1 MLFLRV
7 GAEQYVVV
15 VQEEDVIYR
24 SGVGDEQH
32 YVDLFPETI
41 AINFR
46 LNTDNVRLALKRN
59 RNINSDVHVYTD
71 DVNGMISRWNP
82 PSNDVSIVS
91 STVTSMAVEVPEL
104 VQSLLRIVVTRR
116 RFGARTCT

>member
-7 GAEQYVVV
+7 GAEQYVVEV
-15 VQEEDVIYR
+15 LEEDVIYR

-32 YVDLFPETI
+32 YEDLFPEKI

-46 LNTDNVRLALKRN
+46 LNTNNVRLELKRN
-59 RNINSDVHVYTD
+59 RNINSDVHVYTG

-91 STVTSMAVEVPEL
+91 STVTS
-104 VQSLLRIVVTRR
+104 QWTHHRTRR
-116 RFGARTCT
+116 Y